1 MKFDFKKLT
10 SELYEQYKNDLNKFE
25 FDELLNLNE
34 DDNKD
39 SPISTGKILTIN
51 KVRLFGKKEIS
62 ENQIYSGK
70 EIDFTLPLE
79 SGVNI
84 LIADNLKGKSSIF
97 KIIKF
102 ALTGTNSLKPNVRKW
117 ISHTFVNFSINSNKY
132 TVYLDLSKRSLYACL
147 SNGSFSSLAEI
158 EELSKDILFD
168 ATSETSYQDLINDF
182 FFKQFDYYSLKW
194 TQKSS
199 QKDKNEL
206 LEANASWKTYFK
218 SILLESKDSN
228 SLMFG
233 DQGKK
238 VFQMLL
244 GLELTYPINRLSI
257 KKDMLNFEKAK
268 EQTYTE
274 RQKKESQSNL
284 EKHTKRLAEID
295 IELAAIQKQNKERIN
310 LTPYYNEYNSI
321 IELIKSENKKTLDIE
336 QKKQTK
342 NQELN
347 SIRVKQQYNQNEISR
362 LNKEIEKSQKQKID
376 LQEFLDIGIL
386 FSNLDIK
393 QCPSCNHDVTDFQ
406 KQIRIHDKKC
416 SLCNESIEHD
426 VHEIDKEVYTSKIR
440 NLETTIGN
448 FENEVLSLIKKNKA
462 LQDTYDNTYN
472 QIVAGEE
479 INSQIKDVS
488 VLSNRLQ
495 DLEEIIN
502 SEKNKLT
509 PSDNIKEKLVSEKA
523 VIQFQIEELLS
534 NKSVEVSN
542 FEAKISLLNSAIEK
556 LSDYRFQVGNKVLK
570 RLAELMKNEIQDFG
584 LTSITEVKIKDN
596 FEIYYKQDNDFITF
610 DNIAEGEQLRAK
622 IAFYLSLIQLDIEF
636 NFGRHTRLLII
647 DSPGKEEADSKY
659 LDGLALV
666 LKSIESRYGDKLQ
679 ILIGT
684 AERKL
689 TDVVLNQKVFPKETY
704 VF

>member
-347 SIRVKQQYNQNEISR
+347 SIRVKQQYN
-362 LNKEIEKSQKQKID
+362 
-376 LQEFLDIGIL
+376 
-386 FSNLDIK
+386 
-393 QCPSCNHDVTDFQ
+393 
-406 KQIRIHDKKC
+406 
-416 SLCNESIEHD
+416 
-426 VHEIDKEVYTSKIR
+426 
-440 NLETTIGN
+440 
-448 FENEVLSLIKKNKA
+448 
-462 LQDTYDNTYN
+462 
-472 QIVAGEE
+472 
-479 INSQIKDVS
+479 
-488 VLSNRLQ
+488 
-495 DLEEIIN
+495 
-502 SEKNKLT
+502 
-509 PSDNIKEKLVSEKA
+509 
-523 VIQFQIEELLS
+523 
-534 NKSVEVSN
+534 
-542 FEAKISLLNSAIEK
+542 
-556 LSDYRFQVGNKVLK
+556 
-570 RLAELMKNEIQDFG
+570 
-584 LTSITEVKIKDN
+584 
-596 FEIYYKQDNDFITF
+596 
-610 DNIAEGEQLRAK
+610 
-622 IAFYLSLIQLDIEF
+622 
-636 NFGRHTRLLII
+636 
-647 DSPGKEEADSKY
+647 
-659 LDGLALV
+659 
-666 LKSIESRYGDKLQ
+666 
-679 ILIGT
+679 
-684 AERKL
+684 
-689 TDVVLNQKVFPKETY
+689 
-704 VF
+704 